1 MRASLQKQI
10 SEYIK
15 YGNLEQIKELN
26 ISTEFIDV
34 PLNYTDNFYTSD
46 DFSKTPFVVITNP
59 TLLVYSILCEKP
71 EIVEY
76 FLFEKNAN
84 PLKYVDKW
92 APIHFAAATSDHRS
106 LIILLRMKIV
116 QENIDIPIID
126 EKENNGLFSTALHVA
141 VTNGR
146 YYQTILLSNSLPGVI
161 EDNTLKD
168 YSLADISDNQP
179 ANPLQLSS
187 NGNSVLHIAAYK
199 NDWEMI
205 QILLNVCP
213 DLEIKN
219 TKGKTAI
226 DVARENGHEQLV
238 ENMLKFEFDDID
250 YFLKKYS
257 KKNDKKKR
265 YSKARKKKLIKN
277 IAAMTETVQQ
287 LLKRVEEL
295 ENETA

>member
-15 YGNLEQIKELN
+15 YGNIKQIKELN
-26 ISTEFIDV
+26 ISPEFIDV

-59 TLLVYSILCEKP
+59 TLLVYSILCEQP

-76 FLFEKNAN
+76 LLFEKNAS

-106 LIILLRMKIV
+106 LSILLRMKVV

-126 EKENNGLFSTALHVA
+126 EKGNNGLASTALHIA

-146 YYQTILLSNSLPGVI
+146 YYQTILLSNPLPGII
-161 EDNTLKD
+161 EDNTLRD
-168 YSLADISDNQP
+168 YSLTDISDNQP

-187 NGNSVLHIAAYK
+187 NGNSVLHIAAYR
-199 NDWEMI
+199 NDWEMV
-205 QILLNVCP
+205 QILLNICP

-226 DVARENGHEQLV
+226 DIARENGYDQLV
-238 ENMLKFEFDDID
+238 KNMIKFEFNDID
-250 YFLKKYS
+250 YFIKKYS
-257 KKNDKKKR
+257 GKSNKKKR
-265 YSKARKKKLIKN
+265 YSNARKKRLIKN
-277 IAAMTETVQQ
+277 IASMTATVQQ

-295 ENETA
+295 EKEST